1 MHTKKTELERTLQM
15 KERKRKTVESK
26 ALEEPMNRWD
36 ELTKQEKHEI
46 ASAIIDVIYINHYN
60 TDVEINFSIRKQ
72 RKYA

>member
-1 MHTKKTELERTLQM
+1 M

-26 ALEEPMNRWD
+26 PLEEPMNRWD

-60 TDVEINFSIRKQ
+60 TDVEINFSI
-72 RKYA
+72 